1 MTIAPQPPSTKLA
14 LDMTLGLAQLPIEE
28 EEYAQLLRMYPLLKE
43 QAAALRIPEVR
54 YGEPAD
60 IYPALQHK

>member
-1 MTIAPQPPSTKLA
+1 MTIAPQPPSAKEA
-14 LDMTLGLAQLPIEE
+14 LDMTLGLAKLPIEE
-28 EEYAQLLRMYPLLKE
+28 DEYAQLLRMYPLLKE

-60 IYPALQHK
+60 IYPALQG